1 MLLNLV
7 QFDSFHWV
15 GLQHSSDQIFA
26 VRRDLDWH
34 AVVALLDLVKEQ
46 GQLLI
51 IKWQASTDHGIKYD
65 ATRPYVDFLATVG
78 LTGNNFGCRIIR
90 GAARCAE
97 SHAIFCRICKAKV
110 NELDVVILVQQQIL
124 RLQVAVYH
132 LVKVRI
138 FDGRNDLLEDAASFI
153 FGEL

>member
-65 ATRPYVDFLATVG
+65 ATRPYVHFLATVG

-90 GAARCAE
+90 GAARCTE
-97 SHAIFCRICKAKV
+97 SHAIFGRICKAKV
-110 NELDVVILVQQQIL
+110 NELDVVILV
-124 RLQVAVYH
+124 
-132 LVKVRI
+132 
-138 FDGRNDLLEDAASFI
+138 
-153 FGEL
+153 

>member
-34 AVVALLDLVKEQ
+34 AVVALFDLVKEQ

-78 LTGNNFGCRIIR
+78 LTGNNFGCRVIR
-90 GAARCAE
+90 GSARCAE
-97 SHAIFCRICKAKV
+97 SHAIFGRICKAKV
-110 NELDVVILVQQQIL
+110 NELDVVILV
-124 RLQVAVYH
+124 
-132 LVKVRI
+132 
-138 FDGRNDLLEDAASFI
+138 
-153 FGEL
+153 

>member
-26 VRRDLDWH
+26 VRRNLDWH

-65 ATRPYVDFLATVG
+65 ATRPYVDFLPTVG
-78 LTGNNFGCRIIR
+78 LARNDFGCRIIR
-90 GAARCAE
+90 GTAGSAE
-97 SHAIFCRICKAKV
+97 SYAIFGRICQAKI
-110 NELDVVILVQQQIL
+110 NQLDVVVLV
-124 RLQVAVYH
+124 
-132 LVKVRI
+132 
-138 FDGRNDLLEDAASFI
+138 
-153 FGEL
+153 